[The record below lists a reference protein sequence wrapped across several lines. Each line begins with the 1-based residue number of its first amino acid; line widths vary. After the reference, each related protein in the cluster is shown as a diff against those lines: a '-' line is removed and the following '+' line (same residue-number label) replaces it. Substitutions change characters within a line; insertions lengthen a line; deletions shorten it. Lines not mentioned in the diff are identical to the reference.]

1 MMPGKAEWSS
11 LAKQTFHALDRQDVA
26 DLYSVE
32 WQQAKEEL
40 IAEYRESIQ
49 AERRGWKRW
58 LRKANAVLYGLTKR
72 LAPARRLLFVAALV
86 IAILGPIEM
95 HSGRDEDGRHRSVFV
110 LDFHLVAFSV
120 LTLLL
125 GMELVDKIQLRD
137 ELLLARDLQAD
148 LVQKTPPE
156 APGWELGAFNR
167 IANTVG
173 GDLYDFAPLPDGR
186 LAVLFGDA
194 SGHGMAAGLVMA
206 VTHAAFRTQIET
218 DPSPPRVME
227 MLNRI
232 LCRTGACRTG
242 GPRQFFAGVALLF
255 QPDGAFELV
264 VAGHPPVLKV
274 DASGSVVARI
284 GKGAYPAGI
293 KDSTRWSVE
302 TGTLAPGELLLLA
315 SDGLSEA
322 RSAAGEEF
330 GDARIESVVARRA
343 GASAPELTSALA
355 AALADFLGRRAP
367 EDDVSIAAIRRRSA

>member
-1 MMPGKAEWSS
+1 MMPGKAEWSG

-26 DLYSVE
+26 ELYSVE

-40 IAEYRESIQ
+40 IAEYRDSIL
-49 AERRGWKRW
+49 AERRGWMRW
-58 LRKANAVLYGLTKR
+58 IRKANAVLYGLTKR
-72 LAPARRLLFVAALV
+72 LAPARRLLFVVALLLALFGNLAFV
-86 IAILGPIEM
+86 TRG
-95 HSGRDEDGRHRSVFV
+95 GRDHEGVVVS
-110 LDFHLVAFSV
+110 LDLRFLSIAV

-148 LVQKTPPE
+148 LVSKTVPE
-156 APGWELGAFNR
+156 TPHYELGAFNR

-173 GDLYDFAPLPDGR
+173 GDLYDFAPLPDGS
-186 LAVLFGDA
+186 LAALFGDA

-206 VTHAAFRTQIET
+206 VTHAAFRARLET
-218 DPSPPRVME
+218 DPAPAPVMAT
-227 MLNRI
+227 LNRI

-242 GPRQFFAGVALLF
+242 GPRQFFAGVSLLLR
-255 QPDGAFELV
+255 PDGRYEIV

-274 DASGSVVARI
+274 DPSGRIVERI

-293 KDSTRWSVE
+293 KDTTRWGVE
-302 TGTLAPGELLLLA
+302 TGTLAPGDLLLLA

-322 RSAAGEEF
+322 RNATGDEF
-330 GDARIESVVARRA
+330 GDARVEAVVARRA

-355 AALADFLGRRAP
+355 AALADFLGRRPP
-367 EDDVSIAAIRRRSA
+367 EDDVSIAVIRRLPS